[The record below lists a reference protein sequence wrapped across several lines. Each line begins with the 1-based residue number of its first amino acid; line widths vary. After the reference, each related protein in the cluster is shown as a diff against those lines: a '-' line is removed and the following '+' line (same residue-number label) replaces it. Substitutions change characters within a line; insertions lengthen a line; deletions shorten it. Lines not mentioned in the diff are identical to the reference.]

1 MAQTLHKISYF
12 TVETPNTAGQG
23 FRVLAALRA
32 ANVNLIAYSGFPSGR
47 GAQLDFVPDNPA
59 KLRAAMRKL
68 KLRLSARKVAF
79 LLQGDDSVGAL
90 TNTLAK
96 LAKARINITAMTAVT
111 AGKKR
116 FGAVFWVKQ
125 KAVAKTARL
134 LRAR

>member
-1 MAQTLHKISYF
+1 MAQTLHKIGYF

-32 ANVNLIAYSGFPSGR
+32 GGVNLLAYSGFPSGR
-47 GAQLDFVPDNPA
+47 KAQLDFVPDNPA
-59 KLRAAMRKL
+59 KLKAVARKL
-68 KLRLSARKVAF
+68 KLRLSARKLAF

-90 TNTLAK
+90 TGVLTK
-96 LAKARINITAMTAVT
+96 LAKARINITAMTAVA

-125 KAVAKTARL
+125 KSAAKTAKL